1 MINHQIQRL
10 ASKLKKGDPK
20 AFEDLFHI
28 FEYKILSFIVSYTK
42 SIYIAED
49 ITQEVFIKVW
59 NNRKKINPDKN
70 FQSYIFT
77 IAKRMVLN
85 YMRDY
90 MSKTTSLED
99 QMHREI
105 LCKEN
110 IESKIIYEEYQ
121 YIVEEIVNTFPKKMR
136 SIYIMSRNQ
145 GKSHYEIANIL
156 GISKKTVKNNLWEAL
171 VIIKKHL
178 SPYLEYPISVALLL
192 HIIQ

>member
-1 MINHQIQRL
+1 
-10 ASKLKKGDPK
+10 
-20 AFEDLFHI
+20 LFHI

-42 SIYIAED
+42 STYIAED

-145 GKSHYEIANIL
+145 GKSHYEIANI
-156 GISKKTVKNNLWEAL
+156 
-171 VIIKKHL
+171 
-178 SPYLEYPISVALLL
+178 
-192 HIIQ
+192 